1 MLSRTSRGLGPITR
15 QLRCV
20 STSSQASTTPGERLV
35 ILPDMPNVL
44 ARRVE
49 IRPRH
54 SPNFLRLHNEGYVSW
69 AGPIF
74 DKHVDVDITKRP
86 FKGSVMVVNE
96 QSWDGFMEKVQ
107 TDMYIKERIWDL
119 EKTNFV
125 VVWDRPGADRSQAFK
140 CDLSPPLFT
149 YAGECLS
156 EATSG
161 KPSAV
166 IGNGFACLSSSVQDV
181 KNMME
186 SSVYAK
192 QGIWDTSSAEI
203 SPLLT
208 VHSTYDNNTT
218 RK

>member
-1 MLSRTSRGLGPITR
+1 MLNFSRIGRLSAFKRTSQYTR
-15 QLRCV
+15 RFQ
-20 STSSQASTTPGERLV
+20 STHALQE
-35 ILPDMPNVL
+35 
-44 ARRVE
+44 
-49 IRPRH
+49 
-54 SPNFLRLHNEGYVSW
+54 Y
-69 AGPIF
+69 
-74 DKHVDVDITKRP
+74 
-86 FKGSVMVVNE
+86 
-96 QSWDGFMEKVQ
+96 
-107 TDMYIKERIWDL
+107 
-119 EKTNFV
+119 FV
-125 VVWDRPGADRSQAFK
+125 VVWDRPGADRSKAVK
-140 CDLSPPLFT
+140 CDLSPPMYT

-156 EATSG
+156 EAASE
-161 KPSAV
+161 KPPAV